1 MGVDGSARPVT
12 LFIVAAVYPFM
23 LAVLLLIIAA
33 STITATWKEQTVSDL
48 VERSNGQC
56 GTR

>member
-1 MGVDGSARPVT
+1 MT